1 MEWIIVLSLVLFI
14 AGSAPIAVCLFLT
27 AVVAFLLVDVPLA
40 VLGQAVFFKIE
51 SYSLLAVLFFILA
64 GNLMVKGAVAEKI
77 IYIIRSLVG
86 CFPGGMA
93 IVTVLSCGIF
103 AAISGS
109 SPATVIAIGSFMLP
123 GMIGMNYDKKFATGL
138 IASSGSLGI
147 LIPPSI
153 PMIIYGMMVGV
164 SVGKLFLAGVVPGLA
179 VMLAFSIYSLISS
192 KKNVAIK
199 RDTFDF
205 AKIVDAFKEGIFAL
219 LLPLVILGGIYGGI
233 FTPTEAA
240 AVSVFS
246 ALGLEFFLFHKLR
259 LRDLPQ
265 IVIESSIT
273 TAALMII
280 VSSASC
286 FGEYLTLSLI
296 PDRMA
301 EFFVASIHNKY
312 LFLLIINI
320 ALLFVGA
327 FMDIVS
333 AMLILIPILSA
344 TLVGFNIDLI
354 HFGIIFIFNLEIGY
368 LTPPLGVNLFV
379 AGSLAKMPFTEVV
392 KAALPTIAI
401 MLVCLLIFTY
411 FPQVSLYL
419 PNLIMGD

>member
-1 MEWIIVLSLVLFI
+1 MEWIISLSLVLFI
-14 AGSAPIAVCLFLT
+14 AGTAPIAVCLFLT
-27 AVVAFLLVDVPLA
+27 AVVALLLSDVSLV
-40 VLGQAVFFKIE
+40 VLGHAIFFKIE

-77 IYIIRSLVG
+77 INIIKSLVG
-86 CFPGGMA
+86 FFPGGMA
-93 IVTVLSCGIF
+93 IVAVLSCGIF

-123 GMIGMNYDKKFATGL
+123 AMIGMNYDRKFSTGL

-153 PMIIYGMMVGV
+153 PMIIYGMIVGV
-164 SVGKLFLAGVVPGLA
+164 SIGKLFLAGVLPGLT
-179 VMLAFSIYSLISS
+179 VMLAFSLYSLITC
-192 KKNVAIK
+192 KRNVNIK
-199 RDTFDF
+199 RETFDF
-205 AKIVDAFKEGIFAL
+205 GKIVDAFKDGGFAL
-219 LLPLVILGGIYGGI
+219 LLPVVILGGIYGGI

-240 AVSVFS
+240 AVAVFS
-246 ALGLEFFLFHKLR
+246 ALALEFFLYHKIKLK
-259 LRDLPQ
+259 DLPQ

-286 FGEYLTLSLI
+286 LGEYLTLELI

-301 EFFVASIHNKY
+301 EFLVATIHNKY
-312 LFLLIINI
+312 LFLLVVNI
-320 ALLFVGA
+320 ALLFVGT
-327 FMDIVS
+327 FMDIIS
-333 AMLILIPILSA
+333 AMLILVPILA
-344 TLVGFNIDLI
+344 GTLVGFDINPI

-368 LTPPLGVNLFV
+368 LTPPLGINLYV

-392 KAALPTIAI
+392 KAVLPTVVI
-401 MLVCLLIFTY
+401 MLICLFIFTY
-411 FPQVSLYL
+411 FPQLSLYL
-419 PNLIMGD
+419 PKLMMGN